1 MFSVTEKIVSADDF
15 MTSDYE
21 GHFQQEADE
30 VMSE

>member
-21 GHFQQEADE
+21 GNFQQEADE
-30 VMSE
+30 VTSE